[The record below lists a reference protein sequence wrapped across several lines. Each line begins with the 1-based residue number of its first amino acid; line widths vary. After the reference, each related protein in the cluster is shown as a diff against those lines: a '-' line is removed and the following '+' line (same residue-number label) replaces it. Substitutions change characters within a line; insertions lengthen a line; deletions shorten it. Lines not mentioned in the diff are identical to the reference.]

1 MWRPCLR
8 ETLSIGNASEILQFC
23 TKLVTY
29 SLLTCPSQE
38 PHSRQRCRS
47 WVWIG
52 KSSFFNGL
60 SQNHY
65 QSQWWLAMWK
75 LYLKKNLLW
84 YRIKLRPNLSVI
96 HVFKNDVCKIPV
108 VFVQAPKY
116 PPVAELYYSWTLR
129 TMQWLLLLLNPHAWR
144 SHQQPWYWLY
154 MYRQVSNIRRTKSQH
169 LKDSRIVLRLSL
181 PNPLKPHV
189 KSRMKM

>member
-8 ETLSIGNASEILQFC
+8 ETLSIGNALEILQFC

-52 KSSFFNGL
+52 KSSFFDGL

-75 LYLKKNLLW
+75 LYLKKNLQW
-84 YRIKLRPNLSVI
+84 YRIKLQPNLSVI
-96 HVFKNDVCKIPV
+96 HAFKNDVCKIPV

-116 PPVAELYYSWTLR
+116 PPVAETVLFLDTQGNAMAD
-129 TMQWLLLLLNPHAWR
+129 TTA
-144 SHQQPWYWLY
+144 QPSCL
-154 MYRQVSNIRRTKSQH
+154 TKS
-169 LKDSRIVLRLSL
+169 SAAMVLIIHVPSSL
-181 PNPLKPHV
+181 
-189 KSRMKM
+189 